1 MWIIKHIFDG
11 DYGCEECQSKEGP
24 SVLVTLIN
32 ELGEEKYISKADAW
46 LIKNDLDIGS
56 KWPENL

>member
-11 DYGCEECQSKEGP
+11 DYGCEERQNKEDP